1 MAVTYAVAQRGG
13 PFARWGFCLPMP
25 PVPVRHPVFL
35 PQSMR
40 PLAETKMGEIFVG
53 TFAAVANN
61 WNLTMTRGIRIGGP
75 AIANAGGGV
84 WTGGI
89 SDCMVVCSAYFD
101 VGPPRR
107 WNWFCFQHV
116 PGGEYQSIVQA
127 IGAGLGQ
134 HAPVVANRY
143 AVIASGNLSGVDL
156 IDGALVQA
164 GIPPGNIC
172 IYSSGTGAR
181 GFAFGI
187 DISVGL
193 FGELTHAGAQLP
205 PNWPH

>member
-25 PVPVRHPVFL
+25 PVPVKHPVFL
-35 PQSMR
+35 PRSMR
-40 PLAETKMGEIFVG
+40 PLAETKMDEIFVG
-53 TFAAVANN
+53 NFAPAANN
-61 WNLTMTRGIRIGGP
+61 WNLFMAQGIRLGGP
-75 AIANAGGGV
+75 AIANAGSGV

-89 SDCMVVCSAYFD
+89 SDCMVVCSAYFE

-116 PGGEYQSIVQA
+116 PGGGYQSIVQA
-127 IGAGLGQ
+127 IGAGLAQ

-143 AVIASGNLSGVDL
+143 AVIASGTSGGVDT
-156 IDGALVQA
+156 IEGALIQA
-164 GIPPGNIC
+164 GIPPGNISV
-172 IYSSGTGAR
+172 YTSGTGVG

-187 DISVGL
+187 DFSVGL
-193 FGELTHAGAQLP
+193 FGELTPVGGQLP
-205 PNWPH
+205 PNWSY